1 MNEILTEVCL
11 LVDVFVSQW
20 CTAASCNLLSGLP
33 ITDWSCASRNKH
45 SCIRALQYS
54 SNHLLVI
61 SKGLCMLYLPS
72 CSHREIIFKPLQ
84 VTQDVTQPICERTI
98 IKTQY
103 DKLSA
108 MIYTIL
114 YQSLKPLFSSLYF
127 ARKIGHCWIF
137 PVSLGHDFHIL
148 FTYCRW
154 VFFPFVF
161 RCVPILLLSSL
172 SSCPVLFGNPILG
185 GKILFFV
192 FLTFIFRIFTQ
203 LS

>member
-33 ITDWSCASRNKH
+33 VTDWSCASRNKH

-84 VTQDVTQPICERTI
+84 VTQDITQPICERTI

-154 VFFPFVF
+154 FFF
-161 RCVPILLLSSL
+161 LLFLGVCQFFFCPL
-172 SSCPVLFGNPILG
+172 CPPVLFSLV
-185 GKILFFV
+185 ILFQV
-192 FLTFIFRIFTQ
+192 EKYYFLCF
-203 LS
+203 